1 MLMIGLFLS
10 MLKEK
15 LIKEKWALLDSFRR
29 SERIL
34 EKIIESSSGCIF
46 ILDSNKNIILENKLA
61 NLFKKEIGKVE
72 IDFFY

>member
-1 MLMIGLFLS
+1 MIGLFVA
-10 MLKEK
+10 MIKEK

-34 EKIIESSSGCIF
+34 EKIIENSSGCIF

-61 NLFKKEIGKVE
+61 S
-72 IDFFY
+72 